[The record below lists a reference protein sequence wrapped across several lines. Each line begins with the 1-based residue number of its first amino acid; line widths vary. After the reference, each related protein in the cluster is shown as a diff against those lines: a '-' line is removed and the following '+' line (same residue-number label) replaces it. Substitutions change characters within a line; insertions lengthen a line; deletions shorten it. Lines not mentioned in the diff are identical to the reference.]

1 MSRILEM
8 LSRPE
13 VLLACVGAL
22 IMIMMLSAIML
33 RMSRRDRDH
42 DRQLSE
48 LRKALDEQMGGMR
61 AHTEEQLRA
70 SDSSLRSSMERLGD
84 GMARALTDAE
94 RGQSGRMDE
103 YARRVSSATQAESE
117 RRCAFDEDMSRRMD
131 ELDARMEREHADAA
145 RRIGALREDVARDTA
160 REVSARLD
168 AALGSLNAQLEQLSG
183 EIARLGDAASEIK
196 ALREAL
202 SSRPQTVMS
211 GAQLDSL
218 LMQWLSPGRYV
229 RRFEVGTGSGRYAD
243 FALLMPEESG
253 QILYLPVDASFP
265 AGEYAGAF
273 DDETRR
279 RLGEA
284 VTAYAR
290 RMAEELIKPGLTTD
304 FALMLI
310 PSEPVSARISEM
322 EDLMQSVQQ
331 VQRVIPVGPSA
342 FWAMVRAVEGGMNA
356 LAMQRR
362 SAEVEHLLEEVR
374 QALGRFTHALA
385 DGAVPRAQA
394 SGALPGEATPAPD
407 SGAPNEG
414 NRADEAPAPDDDKA
428 DEAPSPEDSTLDE
441 GDRADEAPA
450 LGGKD
455 AAAQRAAGAAP
466 RARAYSGVTAE
477 AARAAHRDGE
487 LDIWS

>member
-1 MSRILEM
+1 MSRILEV

-22 IMIMMLSAIML
+22 IMIMMLCAIML

-48 LRKALDEQMGGMR
+48 LRQALDEQLGGVR
-61 AHTEEQLRA
+61 AHTEEQLRM
-70 SDSSLRSSMERLGD
+70 SDSSLRSSMEQLGD

-103 YARRVSSATQAESE
+103 YARRVSSASQAESE
-117 RRCAFDEDMSRRMD
+117 RRCAFDEAMSRRMD

-145 RRIGALREDVARDTA
+145 RRMGALREDVARDTA

-168 AALGSLNAQLEQLSG
+168 AALGGLNAQLEQLSG
-183 EIARLGDAASEIK
+183 EMARLGDAASEIK

-202 SSRPQTVMS
+202 DTRPQAVMS

-265 AGEYAGAF
+265 ADEYAGAF
-273 DDETRR
+273 DDEARR

-310 PSEPVSARISEM
+310 PSEPVSARISEL

-331 VQRVIPVGPSA
+331 AQRVIPVGPSA

-385 DGAVPRAQA
+385 DGTVPRAQA
-394 SGALPGEATPAPD
+394 SGALPGEAAPAPD
-407 SGAPNEG
+407 SGTVDEDIK
-414 NRADEAPAPDDDKA
+414 ADEAPASEDGPLDEGDKA
-428 DEAPSPEDSTLDE
+428 DDGPLDE

-450 LGGKD
+450 FGGGN
-455 AAAQRAAGAAP
+455 AAAQRAAEAAP
-466 RARAYSGVTAE
+466 RARVYSGAAE
-477 AARAAHRDGE
+477 VARAAHRDGE